1 MRSRILGE
9 ISKKVALTMLLL
21 ICTVLFIGCGRNSED
36 KLKITEADNDVI
48 REYIDNKTGN
58 KIVVNEGH
66 VYSAFKVL
74 GTGKNEIYLWVLKE
88 NSVGGG
94 GSMPVL
100 LKASRVNGE
109 LSITDF
115 KIPRDGEAY
124 VEDIK
129 EMFPRYVRKQIYADI
144 NTHNTMIY
152 ELQEQVNE
160 LKNQG

>member
-1 MRSRILGE
+1 MRSRSLGE
-9 ISKKVALTMLLL
+9 VSKKVVLMMILL
-21 ICTVLFIGCGRNSED
+21 ICTVSFIGCGRNSED
-36 KLKITEADNDVI
+36 NLKITEADNGII

-74 GTGKNEIYLWVLKE
+74 GTDKNEIYLWVLKE
-88 NSVGGG
+88 NSVGSG

-115 KIPRDGEAY
+115 KIPRDGEEY

-129 EMFPRYVRKQIYADI
+129 EMFPRYVRKQIYADV
-144 NTHNTMIY
+144 NTYNAMIY
-152 ELQEQVNE
+152 ELQEQINE
-160 LKNQG
+160 LKKKG

>member
-9 ISKKVALTMLLL
+9 VSKKIFLIMLLL
-21 ICTVLFIGCGRNSED
+21 ICTVSFIACGRNSED
-36 KLKITEADNDVI
+36 NLKITEADNNVI

-58 KIVVNEGH
+58 KIVVNEGN

-100 LKASRVNGE
+100 LKANRVSGE

-115 KIPRDGEAY
+115 KIPRDGEDY

-144 NTHNTMIY
+144 NTHNAMIY

-160 LKNQG
+160 LKNHG